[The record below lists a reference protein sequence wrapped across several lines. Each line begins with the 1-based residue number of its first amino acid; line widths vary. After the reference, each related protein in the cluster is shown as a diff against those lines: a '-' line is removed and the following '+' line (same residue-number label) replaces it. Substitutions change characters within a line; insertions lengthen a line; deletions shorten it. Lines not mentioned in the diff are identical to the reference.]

1 MNVSTGRLLKA
12 FTFLFLFLAFV
23 HVIPSEAQTIELK
36 DWQMINATEI
46 GRADE
51 KWYDVQVPTTVLN
64 ALVKQGVYPDPRIGL
79 NNYLIPDVSDE
90 FNRKHDLAKYNY
102 LKSGRNPWQD
112 PYVFKTQV
120 KLPSSYRGRKV
131 WLTLYGINYRAD
143 VWMNGHKVACKDEI
157 VGMFRRFRLD
167 VSDYALAGKEN
178 EIVIKTYQVDH
189 PGVPTPGT
197 QLVPMG
203 PPRGNCADLFQ
214 DETLKMSGGWD
225 CAPVVRDRNMGIYQ
239 KVTISATDEV
249 TIDSPFVSSTLVDTA
264 SARLNIKAELVNH
277 SDKTIKGRLDAAVSL
292 LTEIEFPTYIKK
304 MSGKM
309 KPVRVSRE
317 VCLAPGEKM
326 TVELDGRDFPQLDI
340 EKPHLWY
347 PNGYGEQW
355 LHHLKLS
362 FTKNGR
368 TSDSKEVDFGIREV
382 KHDFLKN
389 GDDYGRTYYVNGKRI
404 FCKGGWIQ
412 PDILL
417 DENAKNIYDQ
427 VRLMALAGVN
437 LIGSE
442 DMPSPREE
450 WLEACDRYGV
460 MWWHVFYQCYRMVPG
475 RDNADN
481 PLDKDLAIAGVEDM
495 MLRYRNHPSI
505 ISWVGVNEV
514 LMNESLYRRTKAKVK
529 ELDTTRDYFPT
540 TSYHWDVAELTPYFL
555 EDLPT
560 GTTDDGG
567 PDYNWEKPEFYF
579 RKINEVH
586 LQMFKNELGTPS
598 MPEYGSLKRF
608 MPNLEKAD
616 PMSPIFPLDSTW
628 AEHGAW
634 DANNFCYRS
643 YDNANRTMFGGTPK
657 TVQDY
662 ADNAQILNADGYRA
676 MFEAANH
683 RMWDITTGV
692 MIWKINSCWPDVGWQ
707 LYDWYLQPNASY
719 YFAKKAM
726 EPRHIQL
733 NAHDFTV
740 SVINAAH
747 SDLSGV
753 KARVKVIN
761 YDMSEA
767 WTYEAAV
774 DVAADSY
781 KEVVKVPQNGRYS
794 YNYFVKLELEDVDG
808 KLISDNLYWFYSQHS
823 SLILLPELRKT
834 EIDCDYAVT
843 KQGGEYVIKVS
854 LKNESDKPAFM
865 KRLSVVDADGN
876 DIAPVFW
883 SDNYITL
890 FPGESKNLSARVAV
904 VDANGD
910 ISVKA
915 D

>member
-1 MNVSTGRLLKA
+1 MNAKIL
-12 FTFLFLFLAFV
+12 TFLKLALSALLFATALEF
-23 HVIPSEAQTIELK
+23 ISGAQVIELK
-36 DWQMINATEI
+36 NWQMVNSSEL
-46 GRADE
+46 GRADA

-64 ALVKQGVYPDPRIGL
+64 ALVKQGIYPDPRIGL
-79 NNYLIPDVSDE
+79 NNYSIPDVSDE
-90 FNRKHDLAKYNY
+90 FNQKHDLAKFNY

-112 PYVFKTQV
+112 PYIFKTQV
-120 KLPSSYRGRKV
+120 KLPSAYKGKKV

-143 VWMNGHKVACKDEI
+143 VLVNGHKVADKEDI
-157 VGMFRRFRLD
+157 VGMFRRFRLNI
-167 VSDYALAGKEN
+167 SDYVSVGNDN
-178 EIVIKTYQVDH
+178 EIVIRTYQVDH

-239 KVTISATDEV
+239 KVTIDATDEV
-249 TIDSPFVSSTLVDTA
+249 TLDFPFVTTALYDTT
-264 SARLNIKAELVNH
+264 SANLSIMTELVNH
-277 SDKTIKGRLDAAVSL
+277 SDKTVKGRINAVVSL
-292 LTEIEFPTYIKK
+292 LTEIEFPTYTKK
-304 MSGKM
+304 MDGKM
-309 KPVRVSRE
+309 KPVQISEE
-317 VCLAPGEKM
+317 VTLTPGERKM
-326 TVELDGRDFPQLDI
+326 IKLDGKEFPELNI
-340 EKPHLWY
+340 KNPHLWY

-355 LHHLKLS
+355 LHRLALS
-362 FTKNGR
+362 FTKNGH
-368 TSDSKEVDFGIREV
+368 TSDFKEIDFGIREV

-389 GDDYGRTYYVNGKRI
+389 GDNYGRTYYVNGRRI

-427 VRLMALAGVN
+427 VRLMALAGIN

-442 DMPSPREE
+442 DMPSLRDE
-450 WLEACDRYGV
+450 WLEACDKYGV

-475 RDNADN
+475 RANENN
-481 PLDKDLAIAGVEDM
+481 PLDHDLAIAEVEDM
-495 MLRYRNHPSI
+495 VCRYRNHPSI

-514 LMNESLYRRTKAKVK
+514 LMNESLYRRTKSVVQR
-529 ELDTTRDYFPT
+529 LDSTRDYFPT
-540 TSYHWDVAELTPYFL
+540 TSYHWDVASLTPYFL

-579 RKINEVH
+579 KKINEIY

-598 MPEYGSLKRF
+598 MPEYNSLMRF
-608 MPNLEKAD
+608 MPRLECAD
-616 PMSPIFPLDSTW
+616 PLSPIYPLDSTW

-643 YDNANRTMFGGTPK
+643 YDNAIRTMFGGTPK
-657 TVQDY
+657 SVKDY

-733 NAHDFTV
+733 NAHDFSV
-740 SVINAAH
+740 SVINAVHAKM
-747 SDLSGV
+747 SDV
-753 KARVKVIN
+753 RAKVKVIN
-761 YDMSEA
+761 LDMSEP
-767 WTYEAAV
+767 WKYETSL
-774 DVAADSY
+774 DIDADSY
-781 KEVVKVPQNGRYS
+781 KEVVKVPQNGKYS
-794 YNYFVKLELEDVDG
+794 YNYFVKLELEDSAG
-808 KLISDNLYWFYSQHS
+808 KLISDNVYWFYSQHS

-834 EIDCDYAVT
+834 EIECEYAVA
-843 KQGGEYVIKVS
+843 KQDREYAIDVQ
-854 LKNESDKPAFM
+854 LHNNADKPAFM
-865 KRLSVVDADGN
+865 KRVCVTDSSGN
-876 DIAPVFW
+876 EVNPVFW

-890 FPGESKNLSARVAV
+890 FPGEKKSLSARVAESDV
-904 VDANGD
+904 NGD
-910 ISVKA
+910 IKVVVY
-915 D
+915 

>member
-1 MNVSTGRLLKA
+1 MNAKIL
-12 FTFLFLFLAFV
+12 TFLKLALSALLFATALEF
-23 HVIPSEAQTIELK
+23 ITGAQVIELK
-36 DWQMINATEI
+36 NWQMINSSEL
-46 GRADE
+46 GRADA

-64 ALVKQGVYPDPRIGL
+64 ALVKQGIYPDPRIGL
-79 NNYLIPDVSDE
+79 NNYRIPDVSDE
-90 FNRKHDLAKYNY
+90 FNQKHDLAKFNY

-112 PYVFKTQV
+112 PYIFKTQV
-120 KLPSSYRGRKV
+120 KLPSAYKGKKV

-143 VWMNGHKVACKDEI
+143 VLVNGHKVADKEDI
-157 VGMFRRFRLD
+157 VGMFRRFRLNI
-167 VSDYALAGKEN
+167 SDYVSVGNDN
-178 EIVIKTYQVDH
+178 EIVIMTYQVDH

-197 QLVPMG
+197 QLIPMG

-239 KVTISATDEV
+239 KVTIDATDEV
-249 TIDSPFVSSTLVDTA
+249 TLDSPFVTTALYDTT
-264 SARLNIKAELVNH
+264 SAKLSIMAELVNH
-277 SDKTIKGRLDAAVSL
+277 SDKTVKGRINAVVSL
-292 LTEIEFPTYIKK
+292 LTEIEFPTYTKK
-304 MSGKM
+304 MDGKM
-309 KPVRVSRE
+309 KPVHISEE
-317 VCLAPGEKM
+317 VTLAPGERKM
-326 TVELDGRDFPQLDI
+326 IKLDGKEFPELNI
-340 EKPHLWY
+340 KNPHLWY

-355 LHHLKLS
+355 LHRLALS
-362 FTKNGR
+362 FTKNGH
-368 TSDSKEVDFGIREV
+368 TSDSKEIDFGIREV

-389 GDDYGRTYYVNGKRI
+389 GDNYGRTYYVNGRRI

-417 DENAKNIYDQ
+417 EENAKNIYDQ
-427 VRLMALAGVN
+427 VRLMALAGIN

-442 DMPSPREE
+442 DMPSLRDE
-450 WLEACDRYGV
+450 WLEACDKYGV

-475 RDNADN
+475 RANENN
-481 PLDKDLAIAGVEDM
+481 PLDHDLAIAEVKDM
-495 MLRYRNHPSI
+495 VCRYRNHPSL

-514 LMNESLYRRTKAKVK
+514 LMNESLYRRTKSVVQR
-529 ELDTTRDYFPT
+529 LDSTREYFPT
-540 TSYHWDVAELTPYFL
+540 TSYHWDVASLTPYFL

-579 RKINEVH
+579 KKINEVY

-598 MPEYGSLKRF
+598 MPEYNSLMRF
-608 MPNLEKAD
+608 MPRLECAD
-616 PMSPIFPLDSTW
+616 PLSPIYPLDSTW

-643 YDNANRTMFGGTPK
+643 YDNAIRTMFGGTPK
-657 TVQDY
+657 SVKDY

-733 NAHDFTV
+733 NAHDFSV

-747 SDLSGV
+747 AKMSDV
-753 KARVKVIN
+753 RAKVKVIN
-761 YDMSEA
+761 LDMSEP
-767 WTYEAAV
+767 WKYETV
-774 DVAADSY
+774 LDIDADSY
-781 KEVVKVPQNGRYS
+781 KEVVKVPQNGKYS
-794 YNYFVKLELEDVDG
+794 YNYFVKLELEDSAG
-808 KLISDNLYWFYSQHS
+808 NLISDNVYWFYSQHS

-834 EIDCDYAVT
+834 EIEYEYAVA
-843 KQGGEYVIKVS
+843 KQDREYAIDVQ
-854 LKNESDKPAFM
+854 LHNNADKPAFM
-865 KRLSVVDADGN
+865 KRVCVTDSSGN
-876 DIAPVFW
+876 EVNPVFW

-890 FPGESKNLSARVAV
+890 FPGEKKSLSARVAESDV
-904 VDANGD
+904 NGD
-910 ISVKA
+910 IKVVVY
-915 D
+915 

>member
-1 MNVSTGRLLKA
+1 MSSAAQTTKIFFISIILLIA
-12 FTFLFLFLAFV
+12 HLCPVT
-23 HVIPSEAQTIELK
+23 AQTIELK
-36 DWQMINATEI
+36 NWQMINSGEI
-46 GRADE
+46 GTGEE
-51 KWYDVQVPTTVLN
+51 KWYDAQVPTTVLN

-90 FNRKHDLAKYNY
+90 FNQKHDLSKYNY

-112 PYVFKTQV
+112 PYVYRCEV
-120 KLPSSYRGRKV
+120 NIPSSYKGKKI
-131 WLTLYGINYRAD
+131 WLTLYGINYKAD
-143 VWMNGHKVACKDEI
+143 VSVNGVKVADKKDI
-157 VGMFRRFRLD
+157 VGMFRRFTLD
-167 VSDYALAGKEN
+167 ISEYAKPGEKNEVSLT
-178 EIVIKTYQVDH
+178 IYQVDH

-203 PPRGNCADLFQ
+203 PPRGNCADMFQ

-239 KVTISATDEV
+239 KVTLHATNQV
-249 TIDSPFVSSTLVDTA
+249 TIDSPFVSSKLIDTTQA
-264 SARLNIKAELVNH
+264 HICIKTELVNH
-277 SDKTIKGRLDAAVSL
+277 SDKTVKGSL
-292 LTEIEFPTYIKK
+292 SALVTLQTEVEFPTYTKK
-304 MSGKM
+304 MKGKM
-309 KPVRVSRE
+309 KPVRVGE
-317 VCLAPGEKM
+317 DITLAPGERR
-326 TVELDGRDFPQLDI
+326 TVELTAEDFPQLKI
-340 EKPHLWY
+340 HNPHLWY
-347 PNGYGEQW
+347 PNGYGQQW
-355 LHHLKLS
+355 LHHLKIS
-362 FTKNGR
+362 FTSDGH
-368 TSDSKEVDFGIREV
+368 TSDAKELDFGIREV
-382 KHDFLKN
+382 KHGFLKN
-389 GDDYGRTYYVNGKRI
+389 GDDYGRVYYINGKRI

-417 DENAKNIYDQ
+417 DETTKNIYNQ
-427 VRLMALAGVN
+427 ARLMALAGVN

-450 WLEACDRYGV
+450 WLEACDKYGI

-475 RDNADN
+475 RANENN
-481 PLDKDLAIAGVEDM
+481 PLDHDLAIAEVEDM
-495 MLRYRNHPSI
+495 VLRYRNHPSI

-514 LMNESLYRRTKAKVK
+514 LMNESLYRRTKAKVQQ
-529 ELDTTRDYFPT
+529 LDTTRDYFPT
-540 TSYHWDVAELTPYFL
+540 TSYHWDVAKLTPYFL

-579 RKINEVH
+579 QKINEVH

-598 MPEYGSLKRF
+598 MPEYSSLQRF

-616 PMSPIFPLDSTW
+616 KKNPIYPLDSTW

-643 YDNANRTMFGGTPK
+643 YDNAIRTMFGGTPRNVK
-657 TVQDY
+657 DY
-662 ADNAQILNADGYRA
+662 ADNSQILNADGYRA

-733 NAHDFTV
+733 NAHDFSV
-740 SVINAAH
+740 SVINATH
-747 SDLSGV
+747 KKMSGV
-753 KARVKVIN
+753 RVKAQVLN
-761 YDMSEA
+761 LDMSTA
-767 WTYEAAV
+767 WEYEDTL
-774 DVAADSY
+774 DVNADSY
-781 KEVVKVPQNGRYS
+781 KEVVKVPRNGKYS
-794 YNYFVKLELEDVDG
+794 YNYFVKLELIDAG
-808 KLISDNLYWFYSQHS
+808 GNLISDNVYWFYSQHS

-834 EIDCDYAVT
+834 ALEYDYSVR
-843 KQGGEYVIKVS
+843 KDGKEYVIDVTLS
-854 LKNESDKPAFM
+854 NRTDKPALM
-865 KRLSVVDADGN
+865 KRVIVTDERGRDVT
-876 DIAPVFW
+876 PVFW
-883 SDNYITL
+883 SDNYVTL
-890 FPGESKNLSARVAV
+890 FPSENKTLSARVAES
-904 VDANGD
+904 D
-910 ISVKA
+910 VKGNIIIKI

>member
-1 MNVSTGRLLKA
+1 MNAKIL
-12 FTFLFLFLAFV
+12 TFLKLALSALIFATTLEF
-23 HVIPSEAQTIELK
+23 ITGAQVIELK
-36 DWQMINATEI
+36 NWQMVNSSEL
-46 GRADE
+46 GRADA

-64 ALVKQGVYPDPRIGL
+64 ALVKQGIYPDPRIGL
-79 NNYLIPDVSDE
+79 NNYRIPDVSDD
-90 FNRKHDLAKYNY
+90 FNQKHDLAKFNY

-112 PYVFKTQV
+112 PYIFKTQV
-120 KLPSSYRGRKV
+120 KLPSAYKGKKV

-143 VWMNGHKVACKDEI
+143 VLVNGHKVADKEDI
-157 VGMFRRFRLD
+157 VGMFRRFRLNI
-167 VSDYALAGKEN
+167 SDYVSVGNDN
-178 EIVIKTYQVDH
+178 EIVIMTYQVDH

-197 QLVPMG
+197 QLVPIG

-239 KVTISATDEV
+239 KVTVDATDEV
-249 TIDSPFVSSTLVDTA
+249 TLDSPFVTTALYDTT
-264 SARLNIKAELVNH
+264 SAKLSIMAELVNH
-277 SDKTIKGRLDAAVSL
+277 SDKTVKGRINAVVSL
-292 LTEIEFPTYIKK
+292 LTEIEFPTYTKK
-304 MSGKM
+304 MDGKM
-309 KPVRVSRE
+309 KPVYISEE
-317 VCLAPGEKM
+317 VTLAPGERKM
-326 TVELDGRDFPQLDI
+326 IKLDGKEFPELNI
-340 EKPHLWY
+340 KNPHLWY

-355 LHHLKLS
+355 LHRLALS
-362 FTKNGR
+362 FTKNGH
-368 TSDSKEVDFGIREV
+368 TSDSKEIDFGIREV

-389 GDDYGRTYYVNGKRI
+389 GDNYGRTYYVNGRRI

-427 VRLMALAGVN
+427 VRLMALAGIN

-442 DMPSPREE
+442 DMPSLRDE
-450 WLEACDRYGV
+450 WLEACDKYGV

-475 RDNADN
+475 RANENN
-481 PLDKDLAIAGVEDM
+481 PLDHDLAIAEVEDM
-495 MLRYRNHPSI
+495 VCRYRNHPSI

-514 LMNESLYRRTKAKVK
+514 LMNESLYRRTKAVVQQ
-529 ELDTTRDYFPT
+529 LDTTRDYFPT
-540 TSYHWDVAELTPYFL
+540 TSYHWDVASLTPYFL

-579 RKINEVH
+579 KKINEIY

-598 MPEYGSLKRF
+598 MPEYNSLMRF
-608 MPNLEKAD
+608 MPRLECAD
-616 PMSPIFPLDSTW
+616 PLSPIYPLDSTW

-643 YDNANRTMFGGTPK
+643 YDNAIRTMFGGTPK
-657 TVQDY
+657 SVKDY

-726 EPRHIQL
+726 KPRHIQL
-733 NAHDFTV
+733 NAHDFSV
-740 SVINAAH
+740 SVINATHAKM
-747 SDLSGV
+747 SGV
-753 KARVKVIN
+753 RAKVKVIN
-761 YDMSEA
+761 LDMSEP
-767 WTYEAAV
+767 WKYETSL
-774 DVAADSY
+774 DIDADSY
-781 KEVVKVPQNGRYS
+781 KEVVKVPQNGKYS
-794 YNYFVKLELEDVDG
+794 YNYFVKLELEDSAG
-808 KLISDNLYWFYSQHS
+808 NLISDNVYWFYSQHS

-834 EIDCDYAVT
+834 EIEYEYAVA
-843 KQGGEYVIKVS
+843 KQDREYAIDVQ
-854 LKNESDKPAFM
+854 LHNNADKPAFM
-865 KRLSVVDADGN
+865 KRVCVTDISGN
-876 DIAPVFW
+876 EVNPVFW

-890 FPGESKNLSARVAV
+890 FPGEKKSLSARVAESDV
-904 VDANGD
+904 NGD
-910 ISVKA
+910 IKVVVY
-915 D
+915 

>member
-1 MNVSTGRLLKA
+1 MNAKIL
-12 FTFLFLFLAFV
+12 TFLKLVLSALLFATALEF
-23 HVIPSEAQTIELK
+23 ISRAQVIELK
-36 DWQMINATEI
+36 NWQMINSTEL
-46 GRADE
+46 GRADA

-64 ALVKQGVYPDPRIGL
+64 ALVKQGIYPDPRIGL
-79 NNYLIPDVSDE
+79 NNYRIPDVSDE
-90 FNRKHDLAKYNY
+90 FNQKHDLAKFNY

-112 PYVFKTQV
+112 PYIFKTQV
-120 KLPSSYRGRKV
+120 NLPSSYKGKKV

-143 VWMNGHKVACKDEI
+143 VLVNGHKVADKEDI

-167 VSDYALAGKEN
+167 ISDYVSVGNDN
-178 EIVIKTYQVDH
+178 EIVIRTYQVDH

-197 QLVPMG
+197 QLIPMG

-239 KVTISATDEV
+239 KVTVDATDDV
-249 TIDSPFVSSTLVDTA
+249 TLDSPFVTTALYDTT
-264 SARLNIKAELVNH
+264 SAKLSIMAELVNH
-277 SDKTIKGRLDAAVSL
+277 SDKTVKGRINAVVSL
-292 LTEIEFPTYIKK
+292 LTEIEFPTYTKK
-304 MSGKM
+304 MDGKM
-309 KPVRVSRE
+309 KPVHISEE
-317 VCLAPGEKM
+317 VTLAPGERKM
-326 TVELDGRDFPQLDI
+326 IKLDGKEFPQLNI
-340 EKPHLWY
+340 KNPHLWY

-355 LHHLKLS
+355 LHRLALS
-362 FTKNGR
+362 FTKNGH
-368 TSDSKEVDFGIREV
+368 TSDSKEIDFGIREV

-389 GDDYGRTYYVNGKRI
+389 GDNYGRTYYVNGRRI

-417 DENAKNIYDQ
+417 EENAKNIYDQ
-427 VRLMALAGVN
+427 VRLMALAGIN

-442 DMPSPREE
+442 DMPSLRDE
-450 WLEACDRYGV
+450 WLEACDKYGV
-460 MWWHVFYQCYRMVPG
+460 MWWHIFYQCYRMVPG
-475 RDNADN
+475 RANENN
-481 PLDKDLAIAGVEDM
+481 PLDHDLAIAEVEDM
-495 MLRYRNHPSI
+495 VCRYRNHPSI

-514 LMNESLYRRTKAKVK
+514 LMNESLYRRTKAVVQQ
-529 ELDTTRDYFPT
+529 LDTTRDYFPT
-540 TSYHWDVAELTPYFL
+540 TSYHWDVASLTPYFL

-579 RKINEVH
+579 KKINEIY

-598 MPEYGSLKRF
+598 MPEYNSLMRF
-608 MPNLEKAD
+608 MPRLECAD
-616 PMSPIFPLDSTW
+616 PLSPIYPLDSTW

-643 YDNANRTMFGGTPK
+643 YDNAIRTMFGGTPK
-657 TVQDY
+657 SVKEY

-726 EPRHIQL
+726 ESRHIQL
-733 NAHDFTV
+733 NAHDFSI
-740 SVINAAH
+740 SVINATHAKM
-747 SDLSGV
+747 SDV
-753 KARVKVIN
+753 RAKVKVIN
-761 YDMSEA
+761 LDMSEP
-767 WTYEAAV
+767 WKYETV
-774 DVAADSY
+774 LDIDADSY
-781 KEVVKVPQNGRYS
+781 KEVVKVPQNGKYS
-794 YNYFVKLELEDVDG
+794 YNYFVKLELEDSAG
-808 KLISDNLYWFYSQHS
+808 NLISDNVYWFYSQHS

-834 EIDCDYAVT
+834 EIECEYAVA
-843 KQGGEYVIKVS
+843 KQDREYAIDVQ
-854 LKNESDKPAFM
+854 LHNNADKPAFM
-865 KRLSVVDADGN
+865 KRVCVTDSSGN
-876 DIAPVFW
+876 EVNPVFW

-890 FPGESKNLSARVAV
+890 FPGEKKSLSARVAESDV
-904 VDANGD
+904 NGD
-910 ISVKA
+910 IKVVVY
-915 D
+915 

>member
-1 MNVSTGRLLKA
+1 MNAKIL
-12 FTFLFLFLAFV
+12 TFLKLALSALLFATALEF
-23 HVIPSEAQTIELK
+23 ISGAQVIELK
-36 DWQMINATEI
+36 NWQMVNSSEL
-46 GRADE
+46 GRADA

-64 ALVKQGVYPDPRIGL
+64 ALVKQGIYPDPRIGL
-79 NNYLIPDVSDE
+79 NNYSIPDVSDE
-90 FNRKHDLAKYNY
+90 FNQKHDLAKFNY

-112 PYVFKTQV
+112 PYIFKTQV
-120 KLPSSYRGRKV
+120 KLPSAYKGKKV

-143 VWMNGHKVACKDEI
+143 VLVNGHKVADKEDI
-157 VGMFRRFRLD
+157 VGMFRRFRLNI
-167 VSDYALAGKEN
+167 SDYVSVGNDN
-178 EIVIKTYQVDH
+178 EIVIRTYQVDH

-239 KVTISATDEV
+239 KVTIDATDEV
-249 TIDSPFVSSTLVDTA
+249 TLDFPFVTTALYDTT
-264 SARLNIKAELVNH
+264 SANLSIMTELVNH
-277 SDKTIKGRLDAAVSL
+277 SDKTVKGRINAVVSL
-292 LTEIEFPTYIKK
+292 LTEIEFPTYTKK
-304 MSGKM
+304 MDGKM
-309 KPVRVSRE
+309 KPVQISEE
-317 VCLAPGEKM
+317 VTLTPGERKM
-326 TVELDGRDFPQLDI
+326 IKLDGKEFPELNI
-340 EKPHLWY
+340 KNPHLWY

-355 LHHLKLS
+355 LHRLALS
-362 FTKNGR
+362 FTKNGH
-368 TSDSKEVDFGIREV
+368 TSDFKEIDFGIREV

-389 GDDYGRTYYVNGKRI
+389 GDNYGRTYYVNGRRI

-427 VRLMALAGVN
+427 VRLMALAGIN

-442 DMPSPREE
+442 DMPSLRDE
-450 WLEACDRYGV
+450 WLEACDKYGV

-475 RDNADN
+475 RANENN
-481 PLDKDLAIAGVEDM
+481 PLDHDLAIAEVEDM
-495 MLRYRNHPSI
+495 VCRYRNHPSI

-514 LMNESLYRRTKAKVK
+514 LMNESLYRRTKSVVQR
-529 ELDTTRDYFPT
+529 LDSTRDYFPT
-540 TSYHWDVAELTPYFL
+540 TSYHWDVASLTPYFL

-579 RKINEVH
+579 KKINEVY

-598 MPEYGSLKRF
+598 MPEYNSLMRF
-608 MPNLEKAD
+608 MPRLECAD
-616 PMSPIFPLDSTW
+616 PLSPIYPLDSTW

-643 YDNANRTMFGGTPK
+643 YDNAIRTMFGGTPK
-657 TVQDY
+657 SVKDY

-733 NAHDFTV
+733 NAHDFSV
-740 SVINAAH
+740 SVINAVHAKM
-747 SDLSGV
+747 SDV
-753 KARVKVIN
+753 RAKVKVIN
-761 YDMSEA
+761 LDMSEP
-767 WTYEAAV
+767 WKYETSL
-774 DVAADSY
+774 DIDADSY
-781 KEVVKVPQNGRYS
+781 KEVVKVPQNGKYS
-794 YNYFVKLELEDVDG
+794 YNYFVKLELEDSAG
-808 KLISDNLYWFYSQHS
+808 KLISDNVYWFYSQHS

-834 EIDCDYAVT
+834 EIECEYAVA
-843 KQGGEYVIKVS
+843 KQDREYAIDVQ
-854 LKNESDKPAFM
+854 LHNNADKPAFM
-865 KRLSVVDADGN
+865 KRVCVTDSSGN
-876 DIAPVFW
+876 EVNPVFW

-890 FPGESKNLSARVAV
+890 FPGEKKSLSARVAESDV
-904 VDANGD
+904 NGD
-910 ISVKA
+910 IKVVVY
-915 D
+915 

>member
-1 MNVSTGRLLKA
+1 MNAKIL
-12 FTFLFLFLAFV
+12 TFLKLVLSALLFATALEF
-23 HVIPSEAQTIELK
+23 ISRAQVIELK
-36 DWQMINATEI
+36 NWQMINSTEL
-46 GRADE
+46 GRADA

-64 ALVKQGVYPDPRIGL
+64 ALVKQGIYPDPRIGL
-79 NNYLIPDVSDE
+79 NNYRIPDVSDE
-90 FNRKHDLAKYNY
+90 FNQKHDLAKFNY

-112 PYVFKTQV
+112 PYIFKTQV
-120 KLPSSYRGRKV
+120 NLPSSYKGKKV

-143 VWMNGHKVACKDEI
+143 VLVNGHKVADKEDI

-167 VSDYALAGKEN
+167 ISDYVSVGNDN
-178 EIVIKTYQVDH
+178 EIVIRTYQVDH

-239 KVTISATDEV
+239 KVTVNATDEV
-249 TIDSPFVSSTLVDTA
+249 TLDSPFVTTALYDTT
-264 SARLNIKAELVNH
+264 SAKLSIMAELVNH
-277 SDKTIKGRLDAAVSL
+277 SDKTVKGRINAVVSL
-292 LTEIEFPTYIKK
+292 LTEIEFPTYTKK
-304 MSGKM
+304 MDGKM
-309 KPVRVSRE
+309 KPVHISEE
-317 VCLAPGEKM
+317 VTLAPGERKM
-326 TVELDGRDFPQLDI
+326 IKLDGKEFPQLNI
-340 EKPHLWY
+340 KNPHLWY

-355 LHHLKLS
+355 LHRLALS
-362 FTKNGR
+362 FTKNGH
-368 TSDSKEVDFGIREV
+368 TSDSKEIDFGIREV

-389 GDDYGRTYYVNGKRI
+389 GDNYGRTYYVNGRRI

-417 DENAKNIYDQ
+417 EENAKNIYDQ
-427 VRLMALAGVN
+427 VRLMALAGIN

-442 DMPSPREE
+442 DMPSLRDE
-450 WLEACDRYGV
+450 WLEACDKYGV

-475 RDNADN
+475 RANENN
-481 PLDKDLAIAGVEDM
+481 PLDHDLAIAEVEDM
-495 MLRYRNHPSI
+495 VCRYRNHPSI

-514 LMNESLYRRTKAKVK
+514 LMNESLYRRTKAVVQQ
-529 ELDTTRDYFPT
+529 LDTTRDYFPT
-540 TSYHWDVAELTPYFL
+540 TSYHWDVASLTPYFL

-579 RKINEVH
+579 KKINEIY

-598 MPEYGSLKRF
+598 MPEYNSLMRF
-608 MPNLEKAD
+608 MPRLECAD
-616 PMSPIFPLDSTW
+616 PLSPIYPLDSTW

-643 YDNANRTMFGGTPK
+643 YDNAIRTMFGGTPK
-657 TVQDY
+657 SVKDY

-676 MFEAANH
+676 IFEAANH

-733 NAHDFTV
+733 NAHDFSV
-740 SVINAAH
+740 SVINAVHAKM
-747 SDLSGV
+747 SDV
-753 KARVKVIN
+753 RAKVKVIN
-761 YDMSEA
+761 LDMSEP
-767 WTYEAAV
+767 WKYETV
-774 DVAADSY
+774 LDIDADSY
-781 KEVVKVPQNGRYS
+781 KEVVKVPQNGKYS
-794 YNYFVKLELEDVDG
+794 YNYFVKLELEDSAG
-808 KLISDNLYWFYSQHS
+808 KLISDNVYWFYSQHS

-834 EIDCDYAVT
+834 EIEYEYAVA
-843 KQGGEYVIKVS
+843 KQDREYAIDVQ
-854 LKNESDKPAFM
+854 LHNNADKPAFM
-865 KRLSVVDADGN
+865 KRVCVTDSSGN
-876 DIAPVFW
+876 EVNPVFW

-890 FPGESKNLSARVAV
+890 FPGEKKSLSARVAESDV
-904 VDANGD
+904 NGD
-910 ISVKA
+910 IKVVVY
-915 D
+915 

>member
-1 MNVSTGRLLKA
+1 MSTKTQTTTIILLMSITLLITHLCPA
-12 FTFLFLFLAFV
+12 
-23 HVIPSEAQTIELK
+23 IAQTIELK
-36 DWQMINATEI
+36 DWQMINSSEI
-46 GRADE
+46 GTKEE
-51 KWYDVQVPTTVLN
+51 KWYDVQVPTTVLG

-90 FNRKHDLAKYNY
+90 FNLKHDLAKYNY

-112 PYVFKTQV
+112 PYVFRSEV
-120 KLPSSYRGRKV
+120 NIPSSYKGKKI

-143 VWMNGHKVACKDEI
+143 VSVNGVKVADKNDI
-157 VGMFRRFRLD
+157 VGMFRRFTLD
-167 VSDYALAGKEN
+167 ISEYAKPGEKN
-178 EIVIKTYQVDH
+178 EVCLTIYQVDH

-239 KVTISATDEV
+239 KVTLHATDKV
-249 TIDSPFVSSTLVDTA
+249 TLENPFVSSELTDTTQAHLSIKVD
-264 SARLNIKAELVNH
+264 LVNH
-277 SDKTIKGRLDAAVSL
+277 SDKSVTGRLSALVTL
-292 LTEIEFPTYIKK
+292 QTEVEFPTYTKK
-304 MSGKM
+304 MNGKM
-309 KPVRVSRE
+309 NPVRVRE
-317 VCLAPGEKM
+317 DITLTPGERR
-326 TVELDGRDFPQLDI
+326 TIELSAEDFPQLNI
-340 EKPHLWY
+340 QNPHLWY
-347 PNGYGEQW
+347 PNGYGQQW
-355 LHHLKLS
+355 LHHLDIAFSL
-362 FTKNGR
+362 NGR
-368 TSDSKEVDFGIREV
+368 TSDSKGLDFGIREI
-382 KHDFLKN
+382 KHGFLKN
-389 GDDYGRTYYVNGKRI
+389 GDDYGRVYYVNGKRI

-417 DENAKNIYDQ
+417 DENSKNIYDQ

-442 DMPSPREE
+442 DMPSPREQ
-450 WLEACDRYGV
+450 WLEACDKYGI

-475 RDNADN
+475 RANENN
-481 PLDKDLAIAGVEDM
+481 PLDHDLAIAEVEDM
-495 MLRYRNHPSI
+495 VLRYRNHPSI

-514 LMNESLYRRTKAKVK
+514 LMNESLYRRTKAKVQQ
-529 ELDTTRDYFPT
+529 LDTTRDYFPT
-540 TSYHWDVAELTPYFL
+540 TSYHWDVAKLTPYFL

-579 RKINEVH
+579 QKINEVH

-598 MPEYGSLKRF
+598 MPEYSSLQRF
-608 MPNLEKAD
+608 MPNLEKTNKQ
-616 PMSPIFPLDSTW
+616 SPIYPLDSTW

-643 YDNANRTMFGGTPK
+643 YDNAIRTMFGGTPGSVK
-657 TVQDY
+657 DY
-662 ADNAQILNADGYRA
+662 ANNAQMLNADGYRA

-719 YFAKKAM
+719 YFAKRAM

-733 NAHDFTV
+733 NAHDFSV
-740 SVINAAH
+740 SVINSTHAK
-747 SDLSGV
+747 LSGV
-753 KARVKVIN
+753 RVKAQVRNI
-761 YDMSEA
+761 DMSTA
-767 WTYEAAV
+767 WEYEGTV
-774 DVAADSY
+774 DVNADSY
-781 KEVVKVPQNGRYS
+781 KEVVRIPRNGEYS
-794 YNYFVKLELEDVDG
+794 YNYFVKLELEDAG
-808 KLISDNLYWFYSQHS
+808 GNLISDNVYWFYSQHS

-834 EIDCDYAVT
+834 PLEYDYSVR
-843 KQGGEYVIKVS
+843 KDGKEYVIDVTLHNS
-854 LKNESDKPAFM
+854 TDKPALM
-865 KRLSVVDADGN
+865 KRVSVTDDSGKDV
-876 DIAPVFW
+876 APVFW
-883 SDNYITL
+883 SDNYVTL
-890 FPGESKNLSARVAV
+890 FPSENKTLSARVAES
-904 VDANGD
+904 D
-910 ISVKA
+910 IKGKVMIRI

>member
-1 MNVSTGRLLKA
+1 MNAKIL
-12 FTFLFLFLAFV
+12 TFLKLALSALLFATALEF
-23 HVIPSEAQTIELK
+23 ISRAQVIELK
-36 DWQMINATEI
+36 NWQMINSTEL
-46 GRADE
+46 GSADV

-64 ALVKQGVYPDPRIGL
+64 ALVKQGIYPDPRIGL
-79 NNYLIPDVSDE
+79 NNYRIPDVSDE
-90 FNRKHDLAKYNY
+90 FNQKHDLAKFNY

-112 PYVFKTQV
+112 PYIFKTQV
-120 KLPSSYRGRKV
+120 NLPSSYKGKKV

-143 VWMNGHKVACKDEI
+143 VLVNGHKVADKEDI

-167 VSDYALAGKEN
+167 ISDYVSVGNDN
-178 EIVIKTYQVDH
+178 EIVIMTYQVDH

-197 QLVPMG
+197 QLIPMG

-239 KVTISATDEV
+239 KVTVNATDEV
-249 TIDSPFVSSTLVDTA
+249 TLDSPFVTTALYDTT
-264 SARLNIKAELVNH
+264 SANLSIMAELVNH
-277 SDKTIKGRLDAAVSL
+277 SDKTVKGRINAVVSL
-292 LTEIEFPTYIKK
+292 LTEIEFPTYTKK
-304 MSGKM
+304 MDGKM
-309 KPVRVSRE
+309 KPVHISEE
-317 VCLAPGEKM
+317 VTLAPGERKM
-326 TVELDGRDFPQLDI
+326 IKLDGKEFPQLNI
-340 EKPHLWY
+340 KNPHLWY

-355 LHHLKLS
+355 LHRLALS
-362 FTKNGR
+362 FTKNGH
-368 TSDSKEVDFGIREV
+368 TSDSKEIDFGIREV

-389 GDDYGRTYYVNGKRI
+389 GDNYGRTYYVNGRRI

-427 VRLMALAGVN
+427 VRLMALAGIN

-442 DMPSPREE
+442 DMPSLRDE
-450 WLEACDRYGV
+450 WLEACDKYGV

-475 RDNADN
+475 RANENN
-481 PLDKDLAIAGVEDM
+481 PLDHDLAIAEVEDM
-495 MLRYRNHPSI
+495 VCRYRNHPSL

-514 LMNESLYRRTKAKVK
+514 LMNESLYRRTKAVVQQ
-529 ELDTTRDYFPT
+529 LDSTRDYFPT
-540 TSYHWDVAELTPYFL
+540 TSYHWDVASLTPYFL

-579 RKINEVH
+579 KKINEVY

-598 MPEYGSLKRF
+598 MPEYNSLMRF
-608 MPNLEKAD
+608 MPRLECAD
-616 PMSPIFPLDSTW
+616 PLSSIYPLDSTW

-643 YDNANRTMFGGTPK
+643 YDNAIRTMFGGTPK
-657 TVQDY
+657 SVKDY

-733 NAHDFTV
+733 NAHDFSV
-740 SVINAAH
+740 SVINAMHAKM
-747 SDLSGV
+747 SDV
-753 KARVKVIN
+753 RAKVKVIN
-761 YDMSEA
+761 LDMSEP
-767 WTYEAAV
+767 WKYETV
-774 DVAADSY
+774 LDIDADSY
-781 KEVVKVPQNGRYS
+781 KEVVKVPQNGKYS
-794 YNYFVKLELEDVDG
+794 YNYFVKLELEDSAG
-808 KLISDNLYWFYSQHS
+808 NLISDNVYWFYSQHS

-834 EIDCDYAVT
+834 EIEYEYAVA
-843 KQGGEYVIKVS
+843 KQDREYAIDVQ
-854 LKNESDKPAFM
+854 LHNNADKPAFM
-865 KRLSVVDADGN
+865 KRVCVTDSSGN
-876 DIAPVFW
+876 EVNPVFW

-890 FPGESKNLSARVAV
+890 FPGEKKSLSARVAESDV
-904 VDANGD
+904 NGD
-910 ISVKA
+910 IKVVVY
-915 D
+915 